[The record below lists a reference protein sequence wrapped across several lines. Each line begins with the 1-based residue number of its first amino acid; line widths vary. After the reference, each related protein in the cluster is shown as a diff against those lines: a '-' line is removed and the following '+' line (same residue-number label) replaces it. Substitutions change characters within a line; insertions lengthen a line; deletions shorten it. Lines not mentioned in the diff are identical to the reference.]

1 MEYVARAVF
10 SGLTLYMLL
19 ILLRWLGGAVGFE
32 TDYGRW
38 RWIARITDP
47 LINRVR
53 RVLPNLGPMD
63 FGPLVSL
70 LLVWLIRTLVTA
82 PLLEAAYGR
91 GPV

>member
-1 MEYVARAVF
+1 MEYVVRAVF

-19 ILLRWLGGAVGFE
+19 ILLRWLGGAFGFE

-38 RWIARITDP
+38 KWIARVTDP
-47 LINRVR
+47 LINNVR

-70 LLVWLIRTLVTA
+70 LLDWLIRTIVTA
-82 PLLEAAYGR
+82 PLIDAAYGR

>member
-1 MEYVARAVF
+1 VF

-19 ILLRWLGGAVGFE
+19 ILLRWLGGAIGFE

-47 LINRVR
+47 LINNVR

-70 LLVWLIRTLVTA
+70 LLVWLVRTLVTA
-82 PLLEAAYGR
+82 PLIQAAYGR